1 MICADL
7 MLHGICYWSKN
18 SWSLSNEAFCKPDV
32 TGKKNQNMSTCT
44 PLAVAGKFHDH
55 KGLQES
61 SGFQN
66 VLTNT
71 SLDHSNYETQKEP
84 RCINP
89 HRQIP

>member
-1 MICADL
+1 M
-7 MLHGICYWSKN
+7 N
-18 SWSLSNEAFCKPDV
+18 
-32 TGKKNQNMSTCT
+32 TCT

-71 SLDHSNYETQKEP
+71 SLHHSNYETQKEP

>member
-1 MICADL
+1 MNASATVGTYSAI
-7 MLHGICYWSKN
+7 
-18 SWSLSNEAFCKPDV
+18 FCKFPQL
-32 TGKKNQNMSTCT
+32 GKDQNMNTCT

-71 SLDHSNYETQKEP
+71 SLHHSNYETQKEP
-84 RCINP
+84 RCIYP